1 MSLTEDMGAGLAGDQ
16 GSGVLSSVGR
26 ADGLAIIPVGEVVK
40 AGDEVD
46 VILISEFLSPS
57 VAG

>member
-1 MSLTEDMGAGLAGDQ
+1 MDAGLAGDQ